1 MESSSDNGDL
11 EATQH
16 AEAACQHIH
25 GFNRATLGERNQTP
39 AQTAEQVAQ
48 LAAAAAA
55 LPQAFA
61 QLSML
66 LDEALASQI
75 LTMDSLST
83 ESDPA
88 MAVGV
93 ARLHL
98 DEARGHAVDLFKLLD
113 AAHQSTAHIISA
125 GVSHGHDRARWGRR

>member
-1 MESSSDNGDL
+1 MNSGSGL
-11 EATQH
+11 EATRH

-25 GFNRATLGERNQTP
+25 GLNRATRWERDQTP
-39 AQTAEQVAQ
+39 AQIAEQVAQ

-61 QLSML
+61 QPSLL

-75 LTMDSLST
+75 LSMDSLSA

-98 DEARGHAVDLFKLLD
+98 DEARGYAVDLFKLLD

-125 GVSHGHDRARWGRR
+125 GVDHGQDPTPWDRR

>member
-1 MESSSDNGDL
+1 MKAGAMTTSSEL
-11 EATQH
+11 EATRH

-25 GFNRATLGERNQTP
+25 GLNRATLWDRDQTP

-61 QLSML
+61 QLSTL

-75 LTMDSLST
+75 LSMDSLSA

-93 ARLHL
+93 ARIQL
-98 DEARGHAVDLFKLLD
+98 DEARG
-113 AAHQSTAHIISA
+113 
-125 GVSHGHDRARWGRR
+125 